1 MRRVA
6 PALLVFLL
14 ALAYTV
20 TCLPDEYATL
30 TVLESGLVRVDYS
43 LKVNATSIYDVS
55 LIGTPISELGI
66 IVTDQSGNPL
76 AYDINQTSNTITI
89 LALNCTRINISYYTQ
104 TITTFSKG
112 VWSLQYNSPIESIV
126 KLPKG
131 STLISMQPVPLAV
144 STSDSNLVL
153 EFPSGS
159 VSLSFAYIPQSI
171 SQDKTT
177 PQTTPQIN
185 KQPASTQNGSS
196 LAPGKPSQTST
207 QIFSAETIGI
217 ALAILLLAGIA
228 MFYLLKRRNG
238 NLSEEDREIIELL
251 KKKGGGMFQ
260 SEIGQ
265 YVKMPTTTLWR
276 RIKKLQELGYVKV
289 EKVGGKN
296 YVRLLRY

>member
-1 MRRVA
+1 MSRVA
-6 PALLVFLL
+6 PVLLLFLL

-30 TVLESGLVRVDYS
+30 TVLDNGLVRVDYS
-43 LKVNATSIYDVS
+43 LKVNATSLYDVS
-55 LIGTPISELGI
+55 LIGTPVTELGI

-112 VWSLQYNSPIESIV
+112 IWSVQYNSPIKSIV

-171 SQDKTT
+171 SQEKTK
-177 PQTTPQIN
+177 PQTTPQVN

-207 QIFSAETIGI
+207 QIFRGI
-217 ALAILLLAGIA
+217 L
-228 MFYLLKRRNG
+228 
-238 NLSEEDREIIELL
+238 
-251 KKKGGGMFQ
+251 
-260 SEIGQ
+260 
-265 YVKMPTTTLWR
+265 
-276 RIKKLQELGYVKV
+276 
-289 EKVGGKN
+289 
-296 YVRLLRY
+296 